1 MSSPAGTGRPVVT
14 CLAGRRPRRA
24 RRWAVA
30 RVPGP
35 GRTVVMSRR
44 PRPDGAAGR
53 DAAVVVRVLLLA
65 PTGALVPAVLVDD
78 PVGACPA
85 RSERAPGADPERR

>member
-1 MSSPAGTGRPVVT
+1 MRSPAGTGRPVVT
-14 CLAGRRPRRA
+14 CLAGRRTRRA
-24 RRWAVA
+24 GRWAVA

-35 GRTVVMSRR
+35 GRPVVMSRR
-44 PRPDGAAGR
+44 PRPSPTGR

-65 PTGALVPAVLVDD
+65 PTGALVPVVLVED

-85 RSERAPGADPERR
+85 RSEQAPGADPERR